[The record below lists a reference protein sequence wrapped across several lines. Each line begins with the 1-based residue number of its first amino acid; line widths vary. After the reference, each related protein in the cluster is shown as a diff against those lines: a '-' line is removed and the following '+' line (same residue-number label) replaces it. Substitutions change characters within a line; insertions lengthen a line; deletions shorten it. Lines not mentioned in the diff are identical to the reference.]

1 MKTNLLL
8 SVYLLFLGI
17 AANAAAQGTLRPDQ
31 TAFFE
36 SKIRPVLAESCYK
49 CHSET
54 SANVRGGLLLDTR
67 EGIRRGGDNGPA
79 VVPGDLN
86 KSLLIEAIRH
96 ANKDTAMPPQKDG
109 GKLPDTVIADF
120 EQWVRMGAP
129 DPRDGKAP
137 VAGPSKGWDAEA
149 AKKWW
154 AFQPLRPPTVPAV
167 KNPGWPRGDIDRFV
181 LAGLEA
187 KGIKPVSDA
196 DRLTL
201 LRRLCFD
208 LAGLPPSPE
217 MARRFLANN
226 SPEAVEELVDSLLGS
241 RQFGERWGRH
251 WLDVARYA
259 ESTGRDLN
267 VAFPHA
273 WRYRDYVIAAFNQDK
288 PYDQFIRE
296 QIAGDLLPAKDAR
309 ARAEQLIATG
319 FLAIGPKGLGELTPR
334 QFELDLAD
342 EQIDAT
348 SQAFLGLTVSCARC
362 HDHKFDPISQR
373 DYYAM
378 AGIFLSSE
386 VSYGTLSGPKNN
398 QERGLIALPKDAGMP
413 VVKPS
418 ITLEERAQLQQEY
431 TEAKARY
438 DGLMAQRSG
447 PGSGSPGGPR
457 GRGVGGAKGGG
468 EKGGAKGGGSGPQFF
483 IQVQIAL
490 GRMAELE
497 ARLNAFDEQGHANA
511 FCMGVQD
518 RPVGDHSP
526 GPMQPTKVVEIKGS
540 SGIRPPSGFETI
552 ADSPFFVR
560 GEMNEPGERVPRGFP
575 AALST
580 TTPPTIPSNTSGRKE
595 LADWIASPHHPL
607 TARVMANRLWHWLF
621 GTGLVASVD
630 NFGTQGTPPSNQAL
644 LDHLAVRLVR
654 NEWSIKATIREI
666 VLSRAYQLASTHDA
680 GNFDADP
687 ENTLL
692 WRRDKRRLDA
702 ECIRDAML
710 AASGQLQLAPP
721 IGSSVALAGDG
732 PIGST
737 GGFIRINEDTFA
749 DAVANYRSAYL
760 PIARDL
766 LPDALAVFDYADA
779 SLVMGARE
787 QTNVPAQALY
797 LLNNDFVREQA
808 GKFAER
814 LAGQAG
820 QGTDQRIT
828 LAYALAFGR
837 SPTMKEMQIAR
848 SFLDRERASGTRS
861 DQAWTT
867 FCLALFASAEFRFL
881 N

>member
-1 MKTNLLL
+1 MKTRHRLL
-8 SVYLLFLGI
+8 VFAALLTAGNH
-17 AANAAAQGTLRPDQ
+17 AVAQSTLRSDQ

-36 SKIRPVLAESCYK
+36 SKIRPVLIESCYK

-54 SANVRGGLLLDTR
+54 SAKIRGGLLLDSR
-67 EGIRRGGDNGPA
+67 EGTRRGGDNGPA

-96 ANKDTAMPPQKDG
+96 TNKDTAMPPQKDG
-109 GKLPDTVIADF
+109 GKLPDAVIADF
-120 EQWVRMGAP
+120 EQWVKMGAP

-137 VAGPSKGWDAEA
+137 VAVTQTEWSPDK

-154 AFQPLRPPTVPAV
+154 SFQPLQPPPVPLVEDAS
-167 KNPGWPRGDIDRFV
+167 WPRGDVDRYV

-187 KGIKPVSDA
+187 KGLRPVGDA
-196 DRLTL
+196 DKLTL

-217 MARRFLANN
+217 MAKQFLANK
-226 SPEAVEELVDSLLGS
+226 SPNAVAELVDSLLES

-259 ESTGRDLN
+259 ESTGKDLN
-267 VAFPHA
+267 VSLPHA
-273 WRYRDYVIAAFNQDK
+273 WRYRDYVIAAFNKDK

-309 ARAEQLIATG
+309 GRAEQLIATG
-319 FLAIGPKGLGELTPR
+319 FLAVGPKGLGELTPR
-334 QFELDLAD
+334 QYELDLAD

-348 SQAFLGLTVSCARC
+348 SQAFLGLTVACARC

-398 QERGLIALPKDAGMP
+398 QERGLIALPKEAGMP
-413 VVKPS
+413 AVIPS
-418 ITLEERAQLQQEY
+418 VTLSERAQLQQEY
-431 TEAKARY
+431 NDAKARY
-438 DGLMAQRSG
+438 DGLMAQRS
-447 PGSGSPGGPR
+447 SPGAGSAGAPR
-457 GRGVGGAKGGG
+457 RG
-468 EKGGAKGGGSGPQFF
+468 KGGAMGGGSGPQFF

-490 GRMAELE
+490 GKMADLE
-497 ARLNAFDEQGHANA
+497 SRLNSFDEQGHAKA

-518 RPVGDHSP
+518 RPAGTSKTEA
-526 GPMQPTKVVEIKGS
+526 MRPTKVVEIKGS

-552 ADSPFFVR
+552 ADSPLFIR

-575 AALST
+575 AALTSVSAPVI
-580 TTPPTIPSNTSGRKE
+580 PPNTSGRKE
-595 LADWIASPHHPL
+595 LADWIASPRHAL
-607 TARVMANRLWHWLF
+607 TARVMANRIWHWLL
-621 GTGLVASVD
+621 GAGLVESVD
-630 NFGTQGTPPSNQAL
+630 NLGTQGTPPANQAL

-654 NEWSIKATIREI
+654 NQWSIKATIREV
-666 VLSRAYQLASTHDA
+666 VLSRTYQLASTHDA
-680 GNFDADP
+680 ASYAADP
-687 ENTLL
+687 ENKLL
-692 WRRDKRRLDA
+692 WRRDKQRLDA

-710 AASGQLQLAPP
+710 AASGQLQLTP
-721 IGSSVALAGDG
+721 IVGSEVAVAGDG

-737 GGFIRINEDTFA
+737 GGFIRINEDTLVNA
-749 DAVANYRSAYL
+749 TANYRSVYL

-766 LPDALAVFDYADA
+766 LPDALAVFDYSDA

-808 GKFAER
+808 EKFAKR
-814 LAGQAG
+814 ITAGPTSS
-820 QGTDQRIT
+820 TDQRIIQ
-828 LAYALAFGR
+828 AYALALSR
-837 SPTMKEMQIAR
+837 QPSMKEMQTAR
-848 SFLDRERASGTRS
+848 TFLDRERGSGNS
-861 DQAWTT
+861 ADEALSI